1 MKNANLMEFNQ
12 ILAIQ
17 INTLIS
23 DNVSYFTDESLE
35 SESVNRKSI
44 MISYIKSIRDK
55 LSFLEQSLGS
65 KQNESA

>member
-12 ILAIQ
+12 ILAKQ